1 MPIGDVDP
9 DEYFLQPEMEEMR
22 KVFDQYDGDG
32 SGSVTSTELKPLFGA
47 VGINMKP
54 YQIDAIVR
62 EYDLDGSGEID
73 FEEFVVMMIKL
84 LGRRVRCDCIDY
96 REYLTEDMVEKY
108 EEYFRLA
115 DTSGDGRLGH
125 DEVEKMVKRIGVQ
138 LSKDQLDEIFRE
150 VDKDGSGEIEFDE
163 YCAMMVKLT
172 GVRKRINAREYID
185 RADIDNYRQA
195 FNNFDTSG
203 DGTISAKELDRLLR
217 KMEIVLR
224 VDQVESLLTK
234 YDADGSG
241 EIDFVEFLSMM
252 VDLKKLRR
260 ARKINPE
267 TYSVKQLME
276 MGFSAAEV
284 KTSGFTP
291 QLMRQENW
299 PVREMTKAFKPLELR
314 HAGYSAKDLLWR
326 IGRSSAQAHRIFL
339 VRAAERGVQRGR
351 GEVHERA
358 HVGQAGYRAALRLP
372 EACLRAEGAGPH
384 DAEDTPFRRRQ
395 GQAQPRGPEVPAPE
409 RHAEDDEPGRR
420 RCADGSARRRP
431 ADAYAGADGAR
442 AANSTCFGLTA
453 RPPRDL

>member
-9 DEYFLQPEMEEMR
+9 EEYFLAPEMEEMR
-22 KVFDQYDGDG
+22 KVFDQYEGDG

-314 HAGYSAKDLLWR
+314 HAGYSAKDLRYGGLGAAQLKR
-326 IGRSSAQAHRIFL
+326 IGYSSSELRNAGFSAVAVKSMNEHMSARPDTVPHFDFRKLASAPRVPGHMTPRIRHFADDKVKL
-339 VRAAERGVQRGR
+339 SRGARKSQLQSATQRMMNLGGVAALMGQRGAGR
-351 GEVHERA
+351 LTLMQEQMGLVQQIQ
-358 HVGQAGYRAALRLP
+358 HV
-372 EACLRAEGAGPH
+372 
-384 DAEDTPFRRRQ
+384 
-395 GQAQPRGPEVPAPE
+395 
-409 RHAEDDEPGRR
+409 
-420 RCADGSARRRP
+420 SA
-431 ADAYAGADGAR
+431 
-442 AANSTCFGLTA
+442 
-453 RPPRDL
+453 